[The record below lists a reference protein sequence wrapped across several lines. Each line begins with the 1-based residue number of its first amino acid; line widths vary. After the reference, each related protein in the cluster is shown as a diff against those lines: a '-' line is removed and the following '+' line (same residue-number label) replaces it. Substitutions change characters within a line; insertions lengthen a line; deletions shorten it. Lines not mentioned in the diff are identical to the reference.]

1 MAIKKASKTCP
12 LIKLKPSVKDT
23 DRASNFKLS
32 FQYLDTTQ
40 KFGSTFKDWQNV
52 GLLSKAM
59 ETLQGYCCSPLRQ
72 SIDGDKFT
80 IYDKYPSKD
89 KTDFLYPQNVPE
101 DAHWARIHINNKSVI
116 IGHVV
121 RDTFYVVFLDKTH
134 HFYLTKRQT
143 GK

>member
-1 MAIKKASKTCP
+1 MAIKNLPKT
-12 LIKLKPSVKDT
+12 LSAIKQKPSVKDNERT
-23 DRASNFKLS
+23 SNFKLS

-40 KFGSTFKDWQNV
+40 KFGSSFKDWQRS

-72 SIDGDKFT
+72 NIDGNKFT

-101 DAHWARIHINNKSVI
+101 DAHWARIHVNAKSVI

-121 RDTFYVVFLDKTH
+121 DDTFYVVFLDKTH
-134 HFYLTKRQT
+134 HFWLTKRKT

>member
-1 MAIKKASKTCP
+1 MAIKKLSKTYP
-12 LIKLKPSVKDT
+12 LIKPKPSVKDT
-23 DRASNFKLS
+23 SRTCNFKLS

-40 KFGSTFKDWQNV
+40 KFGSTFKDWQND

-80 IYDKYPSKD
+80 IYEKYPSKD

-101 DAHWARIHINNKSVI
+101 DAQWARIHVNGKSVI
-116 IGHVV
+116 VGHVV
-121 RDTFYVVFLDKTH
+121 NDTFYVVFLDKTH

>member
-1 MAIKKASKTCP
+1 MVFRKEKRPNHPVKQKAS
-12 LIKLKPSVKDT
+12 VKEQERT
-23 DRASNFKLS
+23 GNFKLS

-40 KFGSTFKDWQNV
+40 KFASTFRDWQKD

-59 ETLQGYCCSPLRQ
+59 ETLQGYCCSPLQ
-72 SIDGDKFT
+72 SNIDGNKFT
-80 IYDKYPSKD
+80 IYGDFPPKD
-89 KTDFLYPQNVPE
+89 RTDFTYPCGVPE
-101 DAHWARIHINNKSVI
+101 DARWARIHINGKSVI
-116 IGHVV
+116 IGHVI

>member
-1 MAIKKASKTCP
+1 MAIKKASKTYS

-40 KFGSTFKDWQNV
+40 KFGSTFKDWQSV

-72 SIDGDKFT
+72 SIDGDKLT
-80 IYDKYPSKD
+80 IYATYPSKA

-101 DAHWARIHINNKSVI
+101 DAHSARIHINNKSVI

-121 RDTFYVVFLDKTH
+121 GETFYVVFLDKTH
-134 HFYLTKRQT
+134 HFYLTKRKT